1 MADLVGRRVSVIL
14 AAGGP
19 APARAAMAVTATIP
33 IVFVSASDPVATG
46 LVSSLNRPGGH
57 VTGVSMVSS
66 TIEAKRLETLH
77 ELAPKVSTIAVIID
91 PNYPGAKTQ
100 SQEVQ
105 DAAAHLGV
113 KLVML
118 SAGAE
123 ADIEPAFASLVQQ
136 GAGAL
141 LVVQDP
147 VLIAYRQQ
155 ITALAA
161 RYAIPAVYSQRDY
174 VVAGGFVSYGPSFP
188 DGYRQAGVYVA
199 KILKGEKPADLP
211 VVEPTKFE
219 LVINLKSAKTL
230 GVTVPQALLVAA
242 DEVIE

>member
-66 TIEAKRLETLH
+66 TIEAKRLEILH
-77 ELAPKVSTIAVIID
+77 ELAPKVSTIAVIIN

-123 ADIEPAFASLVQQ
+123 ADIESAFASLVQQ

-147 VLIAYRQQ
+147 VLIGYRQQ

-174 VVAGGFVSYGPSFP
+174 VVAGGFVSYGPNFP
-188 DGYRQAGVYVA
+188 DGYRQAGVYVG

-219 LVINLKSAKTL
+219 LVINLKTAKTL